1 MPRYPRDSGNG
12 SWAYDS
18 RKEWRAIPCSYVS
31 QSVSSSASLAQAK
44 YEIAKS
50 KVLNTNTQG
59 RNQTLTNIG
68 LNKIFRAGNF
78 Y

>member
-18 RKEWRAIPCSYVS
+18 RKEWGAIPCPYVS
-31 QSVSSSASLAQAK
+31 QSVSSLASLAQAK
-44 YEIAKS
+44 YEIAEPQ
-50 KVLNTNTQG
+50 VLNTNAQG
-59 RNQTLTNIG
+59 RNQTLPNIG
-68 LNKIFRAGNF
+68 LNKIFRACNF